1 MTMHYNSS
9 KGPVE
14 IASMPLRYATNA
26 HDKLKRER
34 TDDSRDAE
42 IKALADHIARVSEE
56 VAQQQVH
63 HA

>member
-1 MTMHYNSS
+1 MTTHYQSS
-9 KGPVE
+9 KGPME

-34 TDDSRDAE
+34 VDNSRDAE

-56 VAQQQVH
+56 VAQQQVQ